1 MQGARR
7 RQLGV
12 LQFLG
17 LGDVEGGIIRGEALT
32 DRVEVDGE
40 SCCRRVMS
48 EEVSRSSLKSKSQEA
63 RSWGPEAGPKLGQEN
78 NRDA

>member
-17 LGDVEGGIIRGEALT
+17 LGDVEGGVIRGEALT

-48 EEVSRSSLKSKSQEA
+48 EQVSRSSLKGNRKRHGAGA
-63 RSWGPEAGPKLGQEN
+63 RGQG
-78 NRDA
+78 RS

>member
-48 EEVSRSSLKSKSQEA
+48 EEVSRPSLKVNRKRHGAGVRRQG
-63 RSWGPEAGPKLGQEN
+63 RS
-78 NRDA
+78 